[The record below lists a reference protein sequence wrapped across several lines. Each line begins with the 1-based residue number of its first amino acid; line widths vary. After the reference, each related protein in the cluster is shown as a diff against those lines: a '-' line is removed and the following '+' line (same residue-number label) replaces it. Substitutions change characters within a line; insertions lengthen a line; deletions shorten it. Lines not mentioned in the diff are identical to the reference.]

1 MMALAYGNWETIV
14 NEHVIRAID
23 IRVNT
28 RGEAEGILN
37 TEERSRVA
45 EGYYK
50 KKDGV
55 WKF

>member
-28 RGEAEGILN
+28 RGKLKGFLILRRGEDLY
-37 TEERSRVA
+37 T
-45 EGYYK
+45 
-50 KKDGV
+50 
-55 WKF
+55 

>member
-1 MMALAYGNWETIV
+1 MMTLAYGNWETIV

-37 TEERSRVA
+37 TEERIYIHKANIQST
-45 EGYYK
+45 GK
-50 KKDGV
+50 I
-55 WKF
+55 